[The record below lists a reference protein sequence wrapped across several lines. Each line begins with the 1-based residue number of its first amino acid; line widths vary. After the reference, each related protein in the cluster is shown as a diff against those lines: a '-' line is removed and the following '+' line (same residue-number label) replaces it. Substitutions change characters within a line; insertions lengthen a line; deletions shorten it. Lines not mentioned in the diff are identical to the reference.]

1 MLTPPRRRWFQVS
14 LAEWLIL
21 TTLLGIAWWQ
31 CAPWPVNDTGS
42 RLLAQPGHDPDD
54 PFDEAHLFAHVFENG
69 AVVERYDF
77 QRPPMHYEVFARLA
91 VSSAAI
97 IGGWLV
103 GSIAIRAIMAR
114 RRPTQP

>member
-1 MLTPPRRRWFQVS
+1 MPTPPRRSLLQIS

-31 CAPWPVNDTGS
+31 CAWWPVNDTGS

-54 PFDEAHLFAHVFENG
+54 PFDDAHLFAHVFEDG
-69 AVVERYDF
+69 ALVERYDF
-77 QRPPMHYEVFARLA
+77 QRPPMRYEVFARLA

-97 IGGWLV
+97 IGVWLV
-103 GSIAIRAIMAR
+103 GSIAVRAILR
-114 RRPTQP
+114 RRPTQS